1 MPPGLEAGFPFGG
14 GTDNHDAAWPPGGV
28 CPAEGEQTTRTLPG
42 VGELLRI
49 FVDVLTPV
57 FVIVGVGYL
66 VAGRMKV
73 DAGTLS
79 KLAYWILG
87 PAFIFDVL
95 AGTDLQ
101 GDVVLRVV
109 SVSLATMVVVG
120 LVATGVARAMGRTRS
135 ETSATML
142 TSVHGNVGNFGIAI
156 AAFAFGEQALPLA
169 GIVMVTVN
177 TAGILVGVAAATSQT
192 AGPAVAIRTAFL
204 APMAL
209 AVIPAVLVNAGDVTL
224 PLVADRPIGLLA
236 QALIPMMLLTLG
248 IQLGQ
253 MERPHVG
260 FIVAV
265 PIAAKLTLAPAVA
278 ASIVAAVGPTGLAGH
293 VVILQA
299 AMPAAV
305 FTSLV
310 ALEHDMEPDL
320 VTTIVLAGTLASV
333 ATLPVVLTLL

>member
-1 MPPGLEAGFPFGG
+1 
-14 GTDNHDAAWPPGGV
+14 
-28 CPAEGEQTTRTLPG
+28 
-42 VGELLRI
+42 VGELFRI

-66 VAGRMKV
+66 IAGRMKV

-101 GDVVLRVV
+101 GDVVMLVV
-109 SVSLATMVVVG
+109 VVSLATMVVTG
-120 LVATGVARAMGRTRS
+120 LGATWIARAMGRSRS
-135 ETSATML
+135 QTSATML

-177 TAGILVGVAAATSQT
+177 TAGILVGVAAATSRIS
-192 AGPAVAIRTAFL
+192 GPAVAIRTAFL

-209 AVIPAVLVNAGDVTL
+209 AVIPAVLVNVSNTTL
-224 PLVADRPIGLLA
+224 PVFADRPIGLLA
-236 QALIPMMLLTLG
+236 SALIPMMLLTLG

-253 MERPHVG
+253 MDSPHIGSV
-260 FIVAV
+260 VAV
-265 PIAAKLTLAPAVA
+265 PIAAKLIVAPSVA
-278 ASIVAAVGPTGLAGH
+278 ALIVAIAGPSGLAGQ
-293 VVILQA
+293 VVIVQA

-310 ALEHDMEPDL
+310 ALEHHMEPDL
-320 VTTIVLAGTLASV
+320 VTTIVLAGTLVSV
-333 ATLPVVLTLL
+333 LTLPVVLTLV

>member
-1 MPPGLEAGFPFGG
+1 MAPRGDSRRVGK
-14 GTDNHDAAWPPGGV
+14 AA
-28 CPAEGEQTTRTLPG
+28 RTLPG
-42 VGELLRI
+42 VSELVRV

-109 SVSLATMVVVG
+109 LVSLATMVVTG
-120 LVATGVARAMGRTRS
+120 LGATGVARAMGRS
-135 ETSATML
+135 SSQTSATML

-156 AAFAFGEQALPLA
+156 AAFAFGEEALPLA

-177 TAGILVGVAAATSQT
+177 TAGILVGVAAATSRT
-192 AGPAVAIRTAFL
+192 ARPAVAVRTAFL

-209 AVIPAVLVNAGDVTL
+209 AVIPAVIVNVSNSTL
-224 PLVADRPIGLLA
+224 PVFADRPIGLLA
-236 QALIPMMLLTLG
+236 NALIPMMLLTLG

-253 MERPHVG
+253 MDRPHVG
-260 FIVAV
+260 SVVAV
-265 PIAAKLTLAPAVA
+265 PIAAKLIVAPSVA
-278 ASIVAAVGPTGLAGH
+278 ALIVAIVGPTGLAGQ
-293 VVILQA
+293 VVIVQA

-320 VTTIVLAGTLASV
+320 VTTIVLAGTLVSV
-333 ATLPVVLTLL
+333 LTLPVVLTLV

>member
-1 MPPGLEAGFPFGG
+1 
-14 GTDNHDAAWPPGGV
+14 
-28 CPAEGEQTTRTLPG
+28 
-42 VGELLRI
+42 VGELFRI

-101 GDVVLRVV
+101 GDVVVRVV
-109 SVSLATMVVVG
+109 LVSLATMLVIGVAAIG
-120 LVATGVARAMGRTRS
+120 LARAMGRSRS
-135 ETSATML
+135 QTSATML
-142 TSVHGNVGNFGIAI
+142 TSVHGNVGNFGLAI
-156 AAFAFGEQALPLA
+156 TAFAFGDQALPLA

-177 TAGILVGVAAATSQT
+177 TAGILVGVAAATSRT
-192 AGPAVAIRTAFL
+192 AGPTVALRTAFL

-209 AVIPAVLVNAGDVTL
+209 AVLPAVLVNVSDTTL
-224 PLVADRPIGLLA
+224 PVFADRPIGLLA
-236 QALIPMMLLTLG
+236 DALVPMMLLTLG

-253 MERPHVG
+253 MDRPHVG
-260 FIVAV
+260 SIVAV
-265 PIAAKLTLAPAVA
+265 PITAKLVVAPAIA
-278 ASIVAAVGPTGLAGH
+278 ASIVGLVGPSGLAGD

-320 VTTIVLAGTLASV
+320 VTTIVLAGTLVSV
-333 ATLPVVLTLL
+333 VTLPVVLTLIS

>member
-1 MPPGLEAGFPFGG
+1 
-14 GTDNHDAAWPPGGV
+14 V
-28 CPAEGEQTTRTLPG
+28 S
-42 VGELLRI
+42 ELFRI

-57 FVIVGVGYL
+57 FFIVGVGYL
-66 VAGRMKV
+66 AAGRMKV

-109 SVSLATMVVVG
+109 LVSLATMIVTG
-120 LVATGVARAMGRTRS
+120 LVAILIARAMGRSRS

-142 TSVHGNVGNFGIAI
+142 TSAHGNVGNFGIAI
-156 AAFAFGEQALPLA
+156 AAFAFGDQALPLA

-177 TAGILVGVAAATSQT
+177 TAGILVGVAAATSR
-192 AGPAVAIRTAFL
+192 ASGPAVAIRTAFL

-209 AVIPAVLVNAGDVTL
+209 AVIPAVLVNVSDTTL
-224 PLVADRPIGLLA
+224 PVFADRPIGLLA
-236 QALIPMMLLTLG
+236 NALIPMMLLTLG

-253 MERPHVG
+253 MDRPHIG
-260 FIVAV
+260 SIVAV
-265 PIAAKLTLAPAVA
+265 PITAKLIVAPAVA
-278 ASIVAAVGPTGLAGH
+278 ASIVAIVGPAGLAGQ
-293 VVILQA
+293 VVIVQA

-320 VTTIVLAGTLASV
+320 VTTIVLAGTLVSV
-333 ATLPVVLTLL
+333 VTLPVVLTLV

>member
-1 MPPGLEAGFPFGG
+1 
-14 GTDNHDAAWPPGGV
+14 V
-28 CPAEGEQTTRTLPG
+28 S
-42 VGELLRI
+42 ELFRI
-49 FVDVLTPV
+49 FIDVLTPV

-66 VAGRMKV
+66 VAGRLTV

-95 AGTDLQ
+95 AGTDLE
-101 GDVVLRVV
+101 GAVVLRVV
-109 SVSLATMVVVG
+109 LVSLATMVVTG
-120 LVATGVARAMGRTRS
+120 AIAVAVARAMGRTRS
-135 ETSATML
+135 EASATLL

-156 AAFAFGEQALPLA
+156 SAFAFGERALPLA

-177 TAGILVGVAAATSQT
+177 TAGILTGVAAATSRT
-192 AGPAVAIRTAFL
+192 SGPFRAVRTAFL

-209 AVIPAVLVNAGDVTL
+209 AVLPAVAVNFFDIAL
-224 PLVADRPIGLLA
+224 PVVADRPIALLA
-236 QALIPMMLLTLG
+236 DALIPMMLLTLG

-253 MERPHVG
+253 MARPHVG
-260 FIVAV
+260 SLVAV
-265 PIAAKLTLAPAVA
+265 PIAAKLAVAPAVA
-278 ASIVAAVGPTGLAGH
+278 AALAGLGGLAGLPGD
-293 VVILQA
+293 VVIVQA

-320 VTTIVLAGTLASV
+320 VTTIVLAGTLVSV
-333 ATLPVVLTLL
+333 ITLPAVLTLV